1 MSRDV
6 DRYRARVQARHG
18 DAFALFRLVSGTV
31 ERAILTPRA
40 YHDLP
45 GIVLDM
51 FMTQAHKAY
60 ASVSI
65 LSQHGLMEDSA
76 TIARR
81 LMELGVQAI
90 YVGMET
96 DDRVRRRKAG
106 RYLAFMWRQLPRHLK
121 ERLPPEVRSQ
131 WTGIGRGYG
140 RFVKKSAKTWGPNW
154 RDMFSEI
161 GALDAYESDY
171 GFLAGIAHGRA
182 DHQVFVYS
190 ANNVRLH
197 DDRFV
202 SVLLAYATKYYLL
215 VVDAWNRE
223 VELIEPA
230 TMDELRDRAVKFT
243 PTPAAGEDDV

>member
-1 MSRDV
+1 MPTDI
-6 DRYRARVQARHG
+6 DRYRAKVLAGHR
-18 DAFALFRLVSGTV
+18 DAFALFRFVTGTI
-31 ERAILTPRA
+31 ERAILTSRA
-40 YHDLP
+40 YDDLP

-60 ASVSI
+60 AAVAI

-90 YVGMET
+90 YVGMED
-96 DDRVRRRKAG
+96 DDRLRRRKAG
-106 RYLAFMWRQLPRHLK
+106 RYLAFMWRQLPRAVK
-121 ERLPPEVRSQ
+121 VRLPPEVRSQ
-131 WTGIGRGYG
+131 WTAIGRGYG
-140 RFVKKSAKTWGPNW
+140 RFVKKNAKSWGPNW

-182 DHQVFVYS
+182 DNQVFVYS
-190 ANNVRLH
+190 ASQVRLH

-202 SVLLAYATKYYLL
+202 SVLLAYATKYCLL
-215 VVDAWNRE
+215 AVDAWNRE
-223 VELIEPA
+223 FEIIEPA
-230 TMDELRDRAVKFT
+230 MMDEMRDRAVTFT
-243 PTPAAGEDDV
+243 PSDVVR